1 MDGPALS
8 GRERRLLAEIECDL
22 SRDTRLDRRLSTMGA
37 ERPHRVRSA
46 LRGFGRRLPTG
57 VLMTALVMAAL
68 CLSIAVRRPTA
79 AVAIATAAVWVGSVV
94 IAAAL
99 SVVLRRH
106 RRHRVDPADGLPDR
120 GDRWGRGPWPG
131 EHRSWG
137 PYRDRGDDRAEGSG
151 EGRAEGPGD
160 GRDDPGRRERRPWDH
175 PEA

>member
-37 ERPHRVRSA
+37 QRPHRVGSA
-46 LRGFGRRLPTG
+46 LRGLGRRLPTG

-68 CLSIAVRRPTA
+68 CLSIAVRKPTA
-79 AVAIATAAVWVGSVV
+79 VVAIATGAVWVGSVM
-94 IAAAL
+94 IAAGL

-137 PYRDRGDDRAEGSG
+137 PYRDRG
-151 EGRAEGPGD
+151 EGRTDEPGD

>member
-22 SRDTRLDRRLSTMGA
+22 SRDSRLDRRLSTMGA

-68 CLSIAVRRPTA
+68 CLSIAVRKPTA
-79 AVAIATAAVWVGSVV
+79 VVAIATAAVWVGSVM
-94 IAAAL
+94 IAAGL

-106 RRHRVDPADGLPDR
+106 RRHRVDPADGSPDR
-120 GDRWGRGPWPG
+120 GDRWGRGSWPG
-131 EHRSWG
+131 EHRGWG
-137 PYRDRGDDRAEGSG
+137 PYRDRGDGRGD
-151 EGRAEGPGD
+151 GRAEEPGD
-160 GRDDPGRRERRPWDH
+160 ERGRRERRPWDH

>member
-37 ERPHRVRSA
+37 ERPHRVGSA
-46 LRGFGRRLPTG
+46 LRGLGRRLPTG

-68 CLSIAVRRPTA
+68 CLSIAVRKPTA
-79 AVAIATAAVWVGSVV
+79 VVAIATGAVWVGSVM
-94 IAAAL
+94 IAAGL

-106 RRHRVDPADGLPDR
+106 RRHRVDPADGSPDR
-120 GDRWGRGPWPG
+120 GDHWGRGSWPG

-137 PYRDRGDDRAEGSG
+137 PYRDRGDGRGA
-151 EGRAEGPGD
+151 GRADDPGD
-160 GRDDPGRRERRPWDH
+160 DRDDPGRRERRPWDH

>member
-22 SRDTRLDRRLSTMGA
+22 SRDSRLDRRLSTMGA
-37 ERPHRVRSA
+37 ERPHRVGSA

-68 CLSIAVRRPTA
+68 CLSIAVRKPTA
-79 AVAIATAAVWVGSVV
+79 VVAIATAAVWVGSVM
-94 IAAAL
+94 IAAGL

-106 RRHRVDPADGLPDR
+106 RRHRVDPADGSPDR

-137 PYRDRGDDRAEGSG
+137 PYRRGDGRAD
-151 EGRAEGPGD
+151 GRAEEPGD
-160 GRDDPGRRERRPWDH
+160 ERGRRERRPWDH

>member
-22 SRDTRLDRRLSTMGA
+22 RRDTRLDRRLSTMGA
-37 ERPHRVRSA
+37 EHPRRFGSA

-68 CLSIAVRRPTA
+68 CLSIAVRKPTA
-79 AVAIATAAVWVGSVV
+79 VVAIATAAVWVGSVM
-94 IAAAL
+94 IAAGL

-106 RRHRVDPADGLPDR
+106 RRHRVDPADGPPD
-120 GDRWGRGPWPG
+120 GGGRGMWPDG
-131 EHRSWG
+131 HRSRG
-137 PYRDRGDDRAEGSG
+137 PYRDDRPGGGPGGD
-151 EGRAEGPGD
+151 PGD
-160 GRDDPGRRERRPWDH
+160 GRYGRGRRERRPWDH